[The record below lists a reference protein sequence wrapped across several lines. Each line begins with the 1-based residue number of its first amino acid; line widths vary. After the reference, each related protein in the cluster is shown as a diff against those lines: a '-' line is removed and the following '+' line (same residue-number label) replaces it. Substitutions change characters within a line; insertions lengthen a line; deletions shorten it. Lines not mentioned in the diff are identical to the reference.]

1 MKEKGIFITGTD
13 TEVGKTVVSAGLAAV
28 LKKQGVNVGV
38 FKPVATACKNIDP
51 NEPAEDIAFLCKAA
65 GLKYEPA
72 MNPIKYVSP
81 LAPWPAS
88 QIEKRPVDMRLIIS
102 SFMKLREKFDY
113 LIVEGIGGLMVPIT
127 EKTSVAT
134 LAAQFG
140 YPLIIVARA
149 GLGTLNHTLLTVEVA
164 RAKHLDVKGIILNRV
179 SDKPDLAQQTNPAIL
194 EQLTCLPILTK
205 VQEFPKGILNKFPPN
220 FDFNMSA
227 IK

>member
-1 MKEKGIFITGTD
+1 MTELKKLLNEPACRQAGAKGIFITGTD

-38 FKPVATACKNIDP
+38 FKPAATACKNTDP
-51 NEPAEDIAFLCKAA
+51 KEPAEDIAFLCKAA
-65 GLKYEPA
+65 GLTYEPA
-72 MNPIKYVSP
+72 MNPVKYISP

-88 QIEKRPVDMRLIIS
+88 QIENRPVDMKLIIS

-140 YPLIIVARA
+140 FPLIIVASA
-149 GLGTLNHTLLTVEVA
+149 LNENAVMEWGNVHSLDPPIGFIGFLT
-164 RAKHLDVKGIILNRV
+164 
-179 SDKPDLAQQTNPAIL
+179 
-194 EQLTCLPILTK
+194 
-205 VQEFPKGILNKFPPN
+205 F
-220 FDFNMSA
+220 
-227 IK
+227 